1 MRLHTLTMRAFGPF
15 ADTERVDFDRLGAG
29 GLFLIHGPTGAGK
42 TSVLDAV
49 CFALYGSLPGA
60 RGKDRSPKSD
70 HAPLDRIPEVTLE
83 CTVRGR
89 RVRIE
94 RRPRWERPKKR
105 GTGTITENAKVV
117 VSERVNGRWEGV
129 TTRPDE
135 AGQFIGDLVG
145 LTIDQFC
152 QIAMLPQGDFARFLR
167 AKSDE
172 RRESLERIFNTRV
185 FRDVEDWF
193 KGHANRL
200 RREVETANDRV
211 RSVAGRIA
219 EVGRSPAPDLPEE
232 LSAWAAELACVT
244 GATAADADAVASGF
258 TEARASAQRA
268 LTEGREIRSRQERLA
283 AARERRARLA
293 GDARERA
300 RIDVR
305 LAEAERAEAVLPFL
319 RARDHRR
326 TELDKAEIAVADQV
340 SLVAGLEDVGP
351 GIGADVGA
359 AAGAGAGTDPG
370 ADAGTGAGDSPAGGP
385 GAGLPRGTGVGS
397 RAGTGSNTGVEP
409 IDGGPAG
416 RGRPQALLRAAEQ
429 RRRDELARL
438 DLMRGD
444 AERRTSLGQAIT
456 RFTGRLAGIEGDL
469 AQVRARLADLPA
481 RIERVTG
488 ELRRARELGGQ
499 AEAAE
504 TALAAAERRRTAA
517 VEHERLGADL
527 AAAEER
533 HRAAVDAA
541 QNARD
546 RALDLRERRI
556 TQMSAELAAGLV
568 DGEPCAVCGSEHHPR
583 PALPSQGGLVTA
595 EEEKAAHT
603 AADRAWT
610 ARSEAESAVVAL
622 RERRTAAAERAE
634 GRTVPAAR
642 EEARDLRTALDE
654 ARAAAGE
661 AQRLEEAL
669 DQLTTELERG
679 RAREADLAR
688 EESEVRAHRENAGR
702 EHERLTALLDRAR
715 GDDPGLEERI
725 VRLSEEAD
733 LLHAATE
740 AVNTRDLAA
749 EELRAAAAD
758 AEHRR
763 AASGFDDEFQVR
775 EAALEE
781 PRRRELRERARAH
794 DDGVAAA
801 EAVLA
806 DPELAAAD
814 AVPVPDLAAMEA
826 AAGHAAAAADRA
838 VAWRSMLRER
848 ADRLA
853 ALRGELVASLA
864 GCEPVLRRYAVA
876 EGLRGLAAG
885 TSADNTDSVR
895 LSAYVLAARLEQVVA
910 AANDRLLTMSD
921 GRYELRYTVDK
932 AAGDGRARS
941 AGGLGMRVVDA
952 WTGVER
958 DPATLSG
965 GETFFSS
972 LALALGLGD
981 VASAEAGGTDIDTL
995 FVDEGFGTLD
1005 EDTLE
1010 EVLDVLDRL
1019 RDGGR
1024 AVGVVSH
1031 VADLRQR
1038 VTTRLRVVKGASGSR
1053 LEHVG

>member
-1 MRLHTLTMRAFGPF
+1 MRLHTLTMQAFGPF
-15 ADTERVDFDRLGAG
+15 AGTERVDFDRLGAG

-49 CFALYGSLPGA
+49 CFALYGTLPGA
-60 RGKDRSPKSD
+60 RGRDRSPKSD
-70 HAPLDRIPEVTLE
+70 HAPLDRVPEVVLE

-105 GTGTITENAKVV
+105 GAGTLAENAKVI

-200 RREVETANDRV
+200 RREVETANDQV
-211 RSVAGRIA
+211 RAVAGRIA
-219 EVGRSPAPDLPEE
+219 EVGRSPAPELPEE

-244 GATAADADAVASGF
+244 GATAADADAVAREF
-258 TEARASAQRA
+258 TEARARAQRA
-268 LTEGREIRSRQERLA
+268 LTEDREVRARQEKLA
-283 AARERRARLA
+283 AARQRRARLA
-293 GDARERA
+293 EAAEERA

-305 LAEAERAEAVLPFL
+305 LAEAERAESVLPFL

-326 TELDKAEIAVADQV
+326 TELDKAEIAVTDQLA
-340 SLVAGLEDVGP
+340 LVAGLPDVDSDP
-351 GIGADVGA
+351 DT
-359 AAGAGAGTDPG
+359 GTDGG
-370 ADAGTGAGDSPAGGP
+370 AEGP
-385 GAGLPRGTGVGS
+385 NAP
-397 RAGTGSNTGVEP
+397 
-409 IDGGPAG
+409 G

-429 RRRDELARL
+429 HRRDELARL

-456 RFTGRLAGIEGDL
+456 RFTGRLGVIEGEL
-469 AQVRARLADLPA
+469 ARVRARLADLPA
-481 RIERVTG
+481 RTEGVVG

-499 AEAAE
+499 VEAAEAAL
-504 TALAAAERRRTAA
+504 TAAERRRTAA
-517 VEHERLGADL
+517 VEHERLGGDL

-541 QNARD
+541 QAARD

-556 TQMSAELAAGLV
+556 THMAAELAAGLV
-568 DGEPCAVCGSEHHPR
+568 EGEPCAVCGAEHHPR
-583 PALPSQGGLVTA
+583 PARPSQGGLVTA
-595 EEEKAAHT
+595 EEEKAAHA
-603 AADRAWT
+603 AADRAGT
-610 ARSEAESAVVAL
+610 VRSEAESAVVAL
-622 RERRTAAAERAE
+622 RERRAGAAERAE

-642 EEARDLRTALDE
+642 EEARALRTALDE

-669 DQLTTELERG
+669 DQLTAEVERV
-679 RAREADLAR
+679 RTREADLAR
-688 EESEVRAHRENAGR
+688 QESEVRAHRENAVA
-702 EHERLTALLDRAR
+702 EHERLTVLLDRAR

-725 VRLSEEAD
+725 ARVAEEAD
-733 LLHAATE
+733 LLRAATE

-749 EELRAAAAD
+749 EELRAAAAE
-758 AEHRR
+758 AERRR
-763 AASGFDDEFQVR
+763 AESGFDDEVRVR
-775 EAALEE
+775 ESALEE
-781 PRRRELRERARAH
+781 PRRRELRERARSH

-806 DPELAAAD
+806 DPELTAAGA
-814 AVPVPDLAAMEA
+814 APAPDLAASESA
-826 AAGHAAAAADRA
+826 AERAAAAADRA
-838 VAWRSMLRER
+838 VAWRSMLHER
-848 ADRLA
+848 ARRLA
-853 ALRGELVASLA
+853 ALREELAARLE

-885 TSADNTDSVR
+885 TSADNTDNVR

-1031 VADLRQR
+1031 VAELHQR
-1038 VTTRLRVVKGASGSR
+1038 VSTRLRVVKGAAGSH
-1053 LEHVG
+1053 LEHTG

>member
-1 MRLHTLTMRAFGPF
+1 MRLHTLTVQAFGPF
-15 ADTERVDFDRLGAG
+15 AGTERVDFDRLGAG
-29 GLFLIHGPTGAGK
+29 GLFLVHGPTGAGK
-42 TSVLDAV
+42 TTVLDAV

-70 HAPLDRIPEVTLE
+70 HAPLDRVPEVTLE

-200 RREVETANDRV
+200 RREVESADDQV

-244 GATAADADAVASGF
+244 AATAADAEAVAAGF
-258 TEARASAQRA
+258 TEARATAQRA
-268 LTEGREIRSRQERLA
+268 LAEGREVRSRQERLA
-283 AARERRARLA
+283 AARERRDRLA
-293 GDARERA
+293 GAAEERA
-300 RIDVR
+300 RIDVL
-305 LAEAERAEAVLPFL
+305 LAAAERAEAVLPFL

-326 TELDKAEIAVADQV
+326 TELDKAGIAVADQL
-340 SLVAGLEDVGP
+340 SLVAGLDDVGP
-351 GIGADVGA
+351 GVDAGGDTDASPD
-359 AAGAGAGTDPG
+359 GAGGTPEE
-370 ADAGTGAGDSPAGGP
+370 PAGP
-385 GAGLPRGTGVGS
+385 
-397 RAGTGSNTGVEP
+397 
-409 IDGGPAG
+409 G

-438 DLMRGD
+438 DLLRAD
-444 AERRTSLGQAIT
+444 AERRTSLGRAIT
-456 RFTGRLAGIEGDL
+456 RFTGRLAGIEGEL
-469 AQVRARLADLPA
+469 SRVRARLADLPA

-488 ELRRARELGGQ
+488 DLRRARELGGQ
-499 AEAAE
+499 TEAAE
-504 TALAAAERRRTAA
+504 AALAAAERRRTAA
-517 VEHERLGADL
+517 VEHERLGGEL
-527 AAAEER
+527 EAAEER

-541 QNARD
+541 QGARD

-556 TQMSAELAAGLV
+556 TQMAAELAAGLV
-568 DGEPCAVCGSEHHPR
+568 DGEPCAVCGADHHPR
-583 PALPSQGGLVTA
+583 PARPSQGGLVTA
-595 EEEKAAHT
+595 DEEKAAHA
-603 AADRAWT
+603 AADRAWA
-610 ARSEAESAVVAL
+610 ARSEAESTVAAL

-669 DQLTTELERG
+669 DQLTAELERG
-679 RAREADLAR
+679 RSREADLAR
-688 EESEVRAHRENAGR
+688 EESEVRAHRENAGG
-702 EHERLTALLDRAR
+702 EHGRLTALLDHAR

-733 LLHAATE
+733 LLRAATE

-758 AEHRR
+758 AEYRR
-763 AASGFDDEFQVR
+763 AESGFDDEFQVR

-806 DPELAAAD
+806 DPELAAAGT
-814 AVPVPDLAAMEA
+814 APVPDLAAAEA
-826 AAGHAAAAADRA
+826 VAERAAAAADRA
-838 VAWRSMLRER
+838 VAWRSMLQER

-853 ALRGELVASLA
+853 ALRGELEASLA
-864 GCEPVLRRYAVA
+864 GCAPVLRRYAVA

-885 TSADNTDSVR
+885 TSADNTDNVR

-1038 VTTRLRVVKGASGSR
+1038 VSTRLRVVKGASGSR
-1053 LEHVG
+1053 LEHIG